1 MNNFEE
7 QFFEVGK
14 PLNAIIYDDKSPLIG
29 SSSIDN
35 MASTILYSSDAS
47 MQQATIINGKEV
59 VTAGQHF
66 DNESI
71 SNKFIKT
78 IKELENR

>member
-7 QFFEVGK
+7 KFFEVGK
-14 PLNAIIYDDKSPLIG
+14 PLNAIIYDYKSPLIG
-29 SSSIDN
+29 TSSIEN

-47 MQQATIINGKEV
+47 IQGATIVNGKEM
-59 VTAGQHF
+59 VTAGQHIN
-66 DNESI
+66 NEVI